1 MGEIESVGQAYEDMQ
16 VRSGDLH
23 GQLALQTGL
32 LGCRKVVVVS
42 CCCCRC
48 RSCRCCRQGTA
59 TLGFGCACAIMLI
72 AFCHRAAHLLLQAQN
87 QRLLTSLAQRDEDA
101 SKMLQ
106 QVLRTAGSR
115 DHHCSYRLCSLWQRP
130 ALLLPGCA
138 DLRLLLPS
146 MLCRPP
152 QRHRSGSSW
161 RRSGRMLRLL
171 QSRRSRRSSWRSSA
185 RWSLR
190 RGCR

>member
-106 QVLRTAGSR
+106 QVRTELCTPISEEGLYCRVHRVTTTKPAAGTG
-115 DHHCSYRLCSLWQRP
+115 
-130 ALLLPGCA
+130 AVA
-138 DLRLLLPS
+138 RLLTCHPCCHPLA
-146 MLCRPP
+146 CAG
-152 QRHRSGSSW
+152 HG
-161 RRSGRMLRLL
+161 GG
-171 QSRRSRRSSWRSSA
+171 A
-185 RWSLR
+185 
-190 RGCR
+190 GAAAAG